1 MIKGL
6 WGKKIGMTSVFAQDK
21 MVPVTA
27 IDLSNWVVTNIRTQQ
42 RDGYE
47 AVQLGCLRK
56 RYMPEQ
62 FAPAWIKS
70 PNKYFLVCKE
80 IRFTDKPQ
88 QVEVGKSLDWKIIL
102 SEGTIVDISGTT
114 KGCGFAGGMKRH
126 GFSGGPKSHGSNFKR
141 IPGSVSFMRS
151 QGRVI
156 KGKRMAG
163 HMGMVNRMMKN
174 LAVVQV
180 MQDVPV
186 ILVKGSIP
194 GKAGSLVFV
203 RKA

>member
-6 WGKKIGMTSVFAQDK
+6 WGKKIGMTQVFADDK
-21 MVPVTA
+21 VIAVTA
-27 IDLSNWVVTNIRTQQ
+27 IDLSNWVVTNIRTQM
-42 RDGYE
+42 RDGYD
-47 AVQLGCLRK
+47 AVQLGCLRD
-56 RYMPEQ
+56 RYAQET
-62 FAPAWIKS
+62 FSSEWIKS
-70 PNKYFLVCKE
+70 PKKYFSVFKE
-80 IRFTDKPQ
+80 IQFADKPEQ
-88 QVEVGKSLDWKIIL
+88 LAVGHSVDWKLVL
-102 SEGTIVDISGTT
+102 SEGAVVDVSGTT

-163 HMGMVNRMMKN
+163 HMGGLSRMMKN
-174 LAVVQV
+174 LSVVKV
-180 MQDVPV
+180 MSDIPV
-186 ILVKGSIP
+186 VLIKGSVP

-203 RKA
+203 RHA

>member
-6 WGKKIGMTSVFAQDK
+6 WGKKIGMTQVFAQDK
-21 MVPVTA
+21 LVPVTA
-27 IDLSNWVVTNIRTQQ
+27 IDLSNWIVTNIRTQQ

-56 RYMPEQ
+56 RYTPEQ
-62 FAPAWIKS
+62 FTSAWIKS
-70 PNKYFLVCKE
+70 PNKYFSVFKE
-80 IRFTDKPQ
+80 IRFADKAAD
-88 QVEVGKSLDWKIIL
+88 VEIGKVLDWKTIL
-102 SEGTIVDISGTT
+102 SEGATVDVSGTT
-114 KGCGFAGGMKRH
+114 KGCGFAGGMRRH

-163 HMGMVNRMMKN
+163 HMGMLSRMMKN
-174 LAVVQV
+174 LAVVKV
-180 MQDVPV
+180 LQDVPV
-186 ILVKGSIP
+186 ILVKGSVP

>member
-6 WGKKIGMTSVFAQDK
+6 WGKKIGMTQIFAQDK
-21 MVPVTA
+21 MMPVTA
-27 IDLSNWVVTNIRTQQ
+27 IDLSNWIVTNIRTQQ

-47 AVQLGCLRK
+47 AVQ
-56 RYMPEQ
+56 
-62 FAPAWIKS
+62 
-70 PNKYFLVCKE
+70 
-80 IRFTDKPQ
+80 
-88 QVEVGKSLDWKIIL
+88 
-102 SEGTIVDISGTT
+102 
-114 KGCGFAGGMKRH
+114 CGFAGGMKRY
-126 GFSGGPKSHGSNFKR
+126 GFKGGPASHGSNFKR

-163 HMGMVNRMMKN
+163 HMGMSSRMMKN
-174 LAVVQV
+174 LTVVKV
-180 MQDVPV
+180 IQDTPV

>member
-6 WGKKIGMTSVFAQDK
+6 WGKKIGMTQIFANNK
-21 MVPVTA
+21 VVPVTA
-27 IDLSNWVVTNIRTQQ
+27 IDLSNWVVTTIRTQM
-42 RDGYE
+42 RDGYD
-47 AVQLGCLRK
+47 AVQMGCLRN
-56 RYMPEQ
+56 RYAPEQ
-62 FAPAWIKS
+62 FSAAWVKS
-70 PNKYFLVCKE
+70 PNKYFSVFKE
-80 IRFTDKPQ
+80 VQFTGSP
-88 QVEVGKSLDWKIIL
+88 EALEIGKAIDWKQVL
-102 SEGTIVDISGTT
+102 SEGQSIDVSGIT

-126 GFSGGPKSHGSNFKR
+126 GFHGGPKSHGSNFKR

-163 HMGMVNRMMKN
+163 RMCGQSRMMKN
-174 LAVVQV
+174 LSVVKV
-180 MQDVPV
+180 MPENPM
-186 ILVKGSIP
+186 ILVAGSVP